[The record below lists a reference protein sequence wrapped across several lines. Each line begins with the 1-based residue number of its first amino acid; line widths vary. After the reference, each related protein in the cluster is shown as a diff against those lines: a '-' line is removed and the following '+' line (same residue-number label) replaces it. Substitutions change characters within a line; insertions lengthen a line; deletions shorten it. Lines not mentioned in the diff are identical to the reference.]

1 MPPSSSSPRRRRTTL
16 FNKDGISL
24 FATILPSTDNDDE
37 DQVDDNDGASPPH
50 QNHDGIIL
58 TLALNRQQSKNVIN
72 PTMILLLIQAL
83 DVIDTHPMLIHTNNK
98 ALIVTGLSLN
108 DDDDDDCKHHVHD
121 KQTQALNNKS
131 TIAAKFFSNGLDL
144 EWMLQAGNNNSSSS
158 NNKRTDPTS
167 QLIESFNSQI
177 LARLLILP
185 FRTIA
190 AINGHCIG
198 AGLFLSLACD
208 YRIMRTERGYI
219 QWPEANLGMR
229 LTKGFMELSKAK
241 IGTASSTRRILN
253 DNKEVSLDNRRKGGL
268 VVVDHHVLR
277 EGILTA
283 KRYTSTE
290 ALHAGI
296 IDIECNFDE
305 LYNVSFDL
313 AKKGLPESFNGMN
326 LSYFDPRAYTEMKI
340 ELWTDAYRALKFGKV
355 QDLPESRI

>member
-1 MPPSSSSPRRRRTTL
+1 MPPSPSSSSPRRRRTTL

-37 DQVDDNDGASPPH
+37 DQVDDNDGASSPPH

-58 TLALNRQQSKNVIN
+58 TLTLNRQQSKNVIN
-72 PTMILLLIQAL
+72 PTMISLLIQAL
-83 DVIDTHPMLIHTNNK
+83 DVIDTHPMLVHTNNK

-108 DDDDDDCKHHVHD
+108 DDDHEDCKHHVHD

-131 TIAAKFFSNGLDL
+131 TTAAKFFSNGLDL
-144 EWMLQAGNNNSSSS
+144 EWMLQAGNKNSS
-158 NNKRTDPTS
+158 NNNNKKTTDPTS

-208 YRIMRTERGYI
+208 YRVMRTERGYI

-241 IGTASSTRRILN
+241 IGTAASTRRIIN
-253 DNKEVSLDNRRKGGL
+253 DNKEVSLDSRKGGL
-268 VVVDHHVLR
+268 VVDDHHVLR

-290 ALHAGI
+290 AFHAGI
-296 IDIECNFDE
+296 IDVECNIDE
-305 LYNVSFDL
+305 LYNVSFNL
-313 AKKGLPESFNGMN
+313 AKKGI
-326 LSYFDPRAYTEMKI
+326 A
-340 ELWTDAYRALKFGKV
+340 
-355 QDLPESRI
+355 RIIGGYEFIIL

>member
-1 MPPSSSSPRRRRTTL
+1 MPPSPSSSSPRRRRTTL
-16 FNKDGISL
+16 FNKNGISL

-37 DQVDDNDGASPPH
+37 DQVDDNDGASSPPH

-58 TLALNRQQSKNVIN
+58 TLTLNRQQSKNVIN
-72 PTMILLLIQAL
+72 PTMISLLIQAL
-83 DVIDTHPMLIHTNNK
+83 DVIDTHPMLVHTNNK

-108 DDDDDDCKHHVHD
+108 DDDDCKHHD
-121 KQTQALNNKS
+121 KKQTQQTLKNKS
-131 TIAAKFFSNGLDL
+131 TIVPKFFSNGLDL
-144 EWMLQAGNNNSSSS
+144 EWMLQAGNNSSSS
-158 NNKRTDPTS
+158 NNNKTDPTS
-167 QLIESFNSQI
+167 QLIESFNSLI

-185 FRTIA
+185 FRTVA

-208 YRIMRTERGYI
+208 YRVMRTDRGYI

-241 IGTASSTRRILN
+241 IGTAASTRRIIN
-253 DNKEVSLDNRRKGGL
+253 DNKEVSLDNREEGL
-268 VVVDHHVLR
+268 VVDDHHVLR

-296 IDIECNFDE
+296 IDVECNIDE
-305 LYNVSFDL
+305 LYNVSFNL
-313 AKKGLPESFNGMN
+313 ARKGLPESSEGMN

-340 ELWTDAYRALKFGKV
+340 ELWTDAYRALRFGKV